1 MTRPPIDVA
10 RARAETPGCA
20 HVAHFNNAGAA
31 LPPQVVL
38 DAVIDHLR
46 LEASRG
52 GYEAAALAE
61 DRLQHAYEAVG
72 QLLHCRP
79 HEVAIVDSATR
90 AWAAAFASFRFQP
103 GDRILVSRA
112 EYASNVLPILQVAER
127 DRVALEVVPDDPS
140 GQLDIDALATM
151 LDDRVALVAVTF
163 VPTQGG
169 LVNPAADIGRLT
181 RAAGV
186 PFLLDACQAAGQL
199 PLDVSELGCDV
210 LSATGRKFLRGPRG
224 TGFLYVREELLDR
237 LVPPVVD
244 LHGATWTA
252 PDRYDIRQD
261 ARRFEYFERSM
272 ATQLGLAA
280 AIDYALSWGIDAIEA
295 RLVAVAE
302 QLRSRLQELPGV
314 EVHDQGR
321 RRCAIV
327 TFTVDGVPAQQVA
340 ERLRADGVNVSVS
353 WASSA
358 RFDLPAR
365 GLETLV
371 RASVH
376 YYNSEEEVDC
386 LVDKVSAMAR
396 SAVP

>member
-1 MTRPPIDVA
+1 
-10 RARAETPGCA
+10 
-20 HVAHFNNAGAA
+20 
-31 LPPQVVL
+31 VVL
-38 DAVIDHLR
+38 DAVIDHLH
-46 LEASRG
+46 LEASTG

-61 DRLQHAYEAVG
+61 DRLDHIYDAVG
-72 QLLHCRP
+72 ELLHCGP

-90 AWAAAFASFRFQP
+90 AWAAAFAAFRFKS

-127 DRVALEVVPDDPS
+127 DGVALEVVPDDES
-140 GQLDIDALATM
+140 GQLDIEALAAM
-151 LDDRVALVAVTF
+151 LDERVALVAVTL

-199 PLDVSELGCDV
+199 PLDVCELGCDV

-237 LVPPVVD
+237 LVPPVLD

-252 PDRYDIRQD
+252 PGRYEVRPD

-272 ATQLGLAA
+272 AIQLGLAA

-295 RLVAVAE
+295 RLVAMAE
-302 QLRSRLQELPGV
+302 ELRRRLQELPGV
-314 EVHDQGR
+314 DVHDQGR

-327 TFTVDGVPAQQVA
+327 TFTVAGVPAQQVA
-340 ERLRADGVNVSVS
+340 ERLRLDGVNVAVS
-353 WASSA
+353 SASSA

-365 GLETLV
+365 GLDTLV

-386 LVDKVSAMAR
+386 LVDLVSAIAR
-396 SAVP
+396 RAAP